1 MVEPNAE
8 EDLLTFDEALQM
20 LGTSRPTLYRLLS
33 SGELKGLK
41 VGKQWRFRRFDLL
54 NYLERGPITIAAA
67 PDDIID
73 VEIAFFEAEIEK
85 LAAVAKGGV
94 S

>member
-1 MVEPNAE
+1 MVDSNIE

-33 SGELKGLK
+33 SGDLKGLK

-54 NYLERGPITIAAA
+54 NYMERGPVTVADA

-73 VEIAFFEAEIEK
+73 VELAFFDAEINK
-85 LAAVAKGGV
+85 LDAAAKGGMA
-94 S
+94 